1 MADTS
6 GFPRTPDLRM
16 VSASSPALL
25 VTEIF
30 CPLIFPNIRKTFSTG
45 RSIPALASWRK
56 PVETVCDFLDRIF
69 APFTYADVID
79 HLNHASQ
86 WRYDLKNTLR
96 WCHPAVERGECRT
109 RACVTKAIT
118 NAHQLGLAEQ
128 SYTDYPSMQRQRLTA
143 SVMAGAF
150 HCPHYSKAEIQ
161 TLVGDAIEAS
171 KIEAEDWVE
180 HGLEA
185 QIELCDI
192 WYDRSRDAYWVRAGD
207 RYMELDHEELRQLL
221 KLRGH
226 DTFKPYNRRSEIGR
240 IIRDITRDRNS
251 RVAHT
256 CKHAN
261 RNIGLHKIDRR
272 RVLVTQRVL

>member
-1 MADTS
+1 MRHEL
-6 GFPRTPDLRM
+6 F
-16 VSASSPALL
+16 
-25 VTEIF
+25 
-30 CPLIFPNIRKTFSTG
+30 
-45 RSIPALASWRK
+45 
-56 PVETVCDFLDRIF
+56 ETVCDVLDRIF
-69 APFTYADVID
+69 APSTYADVLD
-79 HLNHASQ
+79 HLNNASQ

-96 WCHPAVERGECRT
+96 WCHPGDDHDQCRT
-109 RACVTKAIT
+109 PACITKAIA

-128 SYTDYPSMQRQRLTA
+128 SYTNYPSMQRQRLSA
-143 SVMAGAF
+143 SVMAGAS

-161 TLVGDAIEAS
+161 TLLCDAIEAS
-171 KIEAEDWVE
+171 NIEAEDWLE
-180 HGLEA
+180 HGLKTK
-185 QIELCDI
+185 IELCDI
-192 WYDRSRDAYWVRAGD
+192 WYDRSRDNYWVRAND
-207 RYMELDHEELRQLL
+207 RYMELDHVELGQLL

-272 RVLVTQRVL
+272 RVLVTHSMLLRRPCSCNESCPEVWSGL